1 MLLQT
6 TQKIR
11 NVLEKSLFKC
21 RGNFFKEIPKR
32 FGSTKKGLEILLN
45 YHLGTGYDKN
55 WVVTET
61 HFDPE
66 FQGKCEAIM
75 SLGNGYLG
83 LRSATEE
90 TYVGQVRNLFVAGT
104 FNQADEFEVIELP
117 NAADITELNIR
128 LNGEMFSLEKGIIID
143 YKRALNVRT
152 GELSREIIWES
163 PRKETFKLHFRRFV
177 SLDNLH
183 LVGMKVKIT
192 PIDSRAKVSI
202 TSGINGQLT
211 NSGAQHF
218 HEGEKR
224 IFDKKYIQLLQK
236 TTESKIDFVLNAVHK
251 WSLNNIEFE
260 PEPIMAMDRRKV
272 FIKGQVEVQQ
282 GEALTFEKLA
292 NVYTSRDKEFDHKG
306 YSLDALRQ
314 KSFTALKEDQ
324 EKGYDRLF
332 GESVAK
338 WQEKWSNME
347 IQIES
352 ENEFDQLA
360 IRFAHYH
367 LMTMTPAHDNR
378 FGIAAKGLT
387 GEGYKGHSFWDTEVF
402 ILPFFI
408 YTFPDVAKSLL
419 EYRYLTL
426 SGARKKAKDNGF
438 EGAMY
443 PWESAFTGEEVTP
456 VWGAVD
462 IITGTATKIWSGFI
476 EQHITADIA
485 YAVWQYYKITGD
497 QDFMDRC
504 GYEMIFDTATFWSS
518 RLEWDENSNSYHI
531 NNVIGPDEYKEHVN
545 NNAFTNHMAHHNI
558 TLAIHYYQ
566 KLTGS
571 PLLDQIDKTISLHDA
586 YAKWQE
592 KVELIYLPQPREDLV
607 IPQDDTY
614 LQKEMID
621 LTKYKNQAQ
630 VGSLFQDYNLEQV
643 NNIQVSKQ
651 ADIMVLFYLLEN
663 KFSQEIKRA
672 NWNYYEP
679 KTLHDSSLS
688 LSTHCV
694 LACDMDDRNLA
705 YSLFEKAAR
714 IDLGPNMK
722 SSDHGMHTASIGG
735 VWQSVVFGFGGV
747 RMLDG
752 KLRIDP
758 KLPKQ
763 WAKLSFP
770 IHWQGDRLEVTVSR
784 EELLIKNVTNKNVKL
799 EFTVFGTMYTLEK
812 ELDIKIQEYVRK

>member
-1 MLLQT
+1 M
-6 TQKIR
+6 
-11 NVLEKSLFKC
+11 
-21 RGNFFKEIPKR
+21 
-32 FGSTKKGLEILLN
+32 LN
-45 YHLGTGYDKN
+45 YHLGTNHNKN
-55 WVVTET
+55 WVITET

-104 FNQADEFEVIELP
+104 FNQVDEFEVTELP
-117 NAADITELNIR
+117 NVADITELKIR
-128 LNGEMFSLEKGIIID
+128 LNGELFSLEKGLIREYRRD
-143 YKRALNVRT
+143 LNVRT
-152 GELSREIIWES
+152 GELSREIVWES
-163 PRKETFKLHFRRFV
+163 PRKETYKLHFRRFV
-177 SLDNLH
+177 SLNNLH
-183 LVGMKVKIT
+183 LIGMKLEVT
-192 PIDSRAKVSI
+192 PIDVDGKIKI

-224 IFDKKYIQLLQK
+224 IYDKKYIQLLQK
-236 TTESKIDFVLNAVHK
+236 TTESKLDFVLNTVHH
-251 WSLNNIEFE
+251 WEINGQEEE
-260 PEPIMAMDRRKV
+260 PEPKMAMDRRKV
-272 FIKGQVEVQQ
+272 FIEGEIEVKKGETL
-282 GEALTFEKLA
+282 AFEKLA
-292 NVYTSRDKEFDHKG
+292 NVYTSRDKEFDTEG
-306 YSLDALRQ
+306 YSLNTLREQ
-314 KSFTALKEDQ
+314 SLTALKEDRL
-324 EKGYDRLF
+324 KGYNALF
-332 GESVAK
+332 EESVAK
-338 WQEKWSNME
+338 WKEKWSNME
-347 IQIES
+347 IHIES

-426 SGARKKAKDNGF
+426 SGARKKAADNGF

-497 QDFMDRC
+497 QDFMNRC
-504 GYEMIFDTATFWSS
+504 GYEMIFDTATFWAS
-518 RLEWDENSNSYHI
+518 RLEWNESSNSYHI

-558 TLAIHYYQ
+558 SLAINYYEEL
-566 KLTGS
+566 KGS
-571 PLLDQIDKTISLHDA
+571 PLLERIEKTASVHDA

-592 KVELIYLPQPREDLV
+592 KIDFIYLPQPRNEDLV

-614 LQKEMID
+614 LQKQIID
-621 LTKYKNQAQ
+621 LTKYKNQTQ
-630 VGSLFQDYNLEQV
+630 VGSMFQDYNLEQV

-663 KFSQEIKRA
+663 KFSQEVKRA

-694 LACDMDDRNLA
+694 LACDMDDRTLA

-735 VWQSVVFGFGGV
+735 VWQSVVCGFGGV

-763 WAKLSFP
+763 WKELAFP
-770 IHWQGDRLEVTVSR
+770 IYWQGDRLEVKVTNHGVT
-784 EELLIKNVTNKNVKL
+784 IKNVTNKNAKFELSIHGNKYV
-799 EFTVFGTMYTLEK
+799 LEK
-812 ELDIKIQEYVRK
+812 QLEIASSISK